1 MFEIARALYK
11 GYIFVTHR
19 MSSCKFSKRI
29 LVLENGMIV
38 QEGSHEELVN
48 DKRGLYS
55 QLWEAQAQLYDNHG

>member
-29 LVLENGMIV
+29 FVLEDGMIV